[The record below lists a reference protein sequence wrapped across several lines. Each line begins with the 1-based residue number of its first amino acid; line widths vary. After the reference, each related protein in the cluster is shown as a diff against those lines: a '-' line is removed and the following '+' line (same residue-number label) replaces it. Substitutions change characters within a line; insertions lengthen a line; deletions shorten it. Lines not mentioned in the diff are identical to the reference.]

1 MEKKKD
7 AEDIR
12 EWFMRLPVVVHI
24 FLAAIA
30 LWLLSLMVLKSL
42 DVYTR
47 HNESIVVPNVKGKT
61 PEEAHREIRKTGLR
75 YIVLDSIYSKDM
87 APGAIV
93 EVVPAIGSKVKKD
106 RILYLTINARTAQM
120 AIVPDVTDL
129 SLRQAF
135 ALLQSHGFTSIDVV
149 YVSGSYRDLALGVQ
163 LRGKTLR
170 AGDRAPIAAKI
181 VLRVSDGGEGG
192 TDSTFWSPRSES
204 EWRASRS
211 SDDSDDEEERGTDD
225 DE

>member
-1 MEKKKD
+1 MKKKKD
-7 AEDIR
+7 AEDIL

-24 FLAAIA
+24 FFAALA
-30 LWLLSLMVLKSL
+30 LWLLSFTVLKSL

-47 HNESIVVPNVKGKT
+47 HNQSIIVPDVKGQT
-61 PEEAHREIRKTGLR
+61 PEEADREIRKIGLR
-75 YIVLDSIYSKDM
+75 YTVIDSIYSKET

-93 EVVPAIGSKVKKD
+93 EVVPAVGSRVKKD

-120 AIVPDVTDL
+120 GLVPDVTDL
-129 SLRQAF
+129 SMRQAF

-163 LRGKTLR
+163 LRGKTLK
-170 AGDRAPIAAKI
+170 AGDRAPLAAKI

-192 TDSTFWSPRSES
+192 TDSTFWSPRTEPT
-204 EWRASRS
+204 WGASY
-211 SDDSDDEEERGTDD
+211 SDDSSEEDDDEEE
-225 DE
+225 

>member
-61 PEEAHREIRKTGLR
+61 PEEAHREIRKIGLR

-120 AIVPDVTDL
+120 AIVPDVTDP
-129 SLRQAF
+129 LRSEYLGAERC
-135 ALLQSHGFTSIDVV
+135 LL
-149 YVSGSYRDLALGVQ
+149 
-163 LRGKTLR
+163 LRTIHLC
-170 AGDRAPIAAKI
+170 
-181 VLRVSDGGEGG
+181 GGEYQQDGAG
-192 TDSTFWSPRSES
+192 QAPVLP
-204 EWRASRS
+204 
-211 SDDSDDEEERGTDD
+211 
-225 DE
+225 

>member
-61 PEEAHREIRKTGLR
+61 PEEAHREIRKIGLR

-93 EVVPAIGSKVKKD
+93 EVVDSRPSTSSTSAAATAI
-106 RILYLTINARTAQM
+106 
-120 AIVPDVTDL
+120 
-129 SLRQAF
+129 
-135 ALLQSHGFTSIDVV
+135 
-149 YVSGSYRDLALGVQ
+149 
-163 LRGKTLR
+163 
-170 AGDRAPIAAKI
+170 
-181 VLRVSDGGEGG
+181 
-192 TDSTFWSPRSES
+192 
-204 EWRASRS
+204 WRWACSCAVR
-211 SDDSDDEEERGTDD
+211 R
-225 DE
+225 

>member
-7 AEDIR
+7 AEDIQ

-61 PEEAHREIRKTGLR
+61 PEEAHREIRKIGLR

-149 YVSGSYRDLALGVQ
+149 YVSGSYRDLA
-163 LRGKTLR
+163 
-170 AGDRAPIAAKI
+170 
-181 VLRVSDGGEGG
+181 
-192 TDSTFWSPRSES
+192 
-204 EWRASRS
+204 
-211 SDDSDDEEERGTDD
+211 
-225 DE
+225 

>member
-93 EVVPAIGSKVKKD
+93 EVVPAIGSKV
-106 RILYLTINARTAQM
+106 
-120 AIVPDVTDL
+120 
-129 SLRQAF
+129 
-135 ALLQSHGFTSIDVV
+135 TSIDVV

-211 SDDSDDEEERGTDD
+211 SDDSDDEEERGTDN
-225 DE
+225 EE